1 MENQQNQEALDETVT
16 RLVSR
21 VKKNNETYAA
31 YGCQLIFSGEARWDG
46 IDLIEMRDRG
56 MDINVNQ
63 GFYKARIQHTT
74 PFEMFGDFDLA
85 CDDHLTHLLKNLQ
98 QLATD
103 ENCEML
109 DLFETRSSR
118 CDYSEEG
125 DGSEEYCDAYD
136 FDGVDWFRHA
146 EDLYWAHYSYGHE
159 AKTCQILEGPFAGEV
174 IHDEENEWQVL
185 HKEYDPAQDSSPYG
199 SGDFYDGIDLF
210 EGSGIVFYPA
220 EDEEGP
226 EIHFSLNE
234 ADAALHFLL
243 TGERPASA
251 EVMPSA

>member
-46 IDLIEMRDRG
+46 IDLIEMRGRRT
-56 MDINVNQ
+56 DINVNQ

-74 PFEMFGDFDLA
+74 PFEMFGEFDLA

-98 QLATD
+98 QLVKD

-109 DLFETRSSR
+109 DLFEERSTL
-118 CDYSEEG
+118 DPYSYEA
-125 DGSEEYCDAYD
+125 DASEDYCDAYD
-136 FDGVDWFRHA
+136 FDGVDWFRYA
-146 EDLYWAHYSYGHE
+146 EDVYLAHYNYGCE
-159 AKTCQILEGPFAGEV
+159 AKTCEILEGSFAGEV
-174 IHDEENEWQVL
+174 IHDEENEWQIL
-185 HKEYDPAQDSSPYG
+185 EQESDPDPVQQYRSPYG
-199 SGDFYDGIDLF
+199 YDGINLF

-234 ADAALHFLL
+234 AGAALHFLL

>member
-1 MENQQNQEALDETVT
+1 MENQQNQDALDETVT

-85 CDDHLTHLLKNLQ
+85 SDDHLTHLLENLQ
-98 QLATD
+98 QLITD

-109 DLFETRSSR
+109 DLFEERSTRDS
-118 CDYSEEG
+118 YSDEE
-125 DGSEEYCDAYD
+125 DGAEDYCDAYD
-136 FDGVDWFRHA
+136 FDGVDWFRHS
-146 EDLYWAHYSYGHE
+146 EDLYEAHYSYGHG
-159 AKTCQILEGPFAGEV
+159 AKTCNILEGWFEGEV
-174 IHDEENEWQVL
+174 IHDEDNEWQVL
-185 HKEYDPAQDSSPYG
+185 HQEYDPAQDSSPPVA
-199 SGDFYDGIDLF
+199 DFYDGINLF

-234 ADAALHFLL
+234 ADAAIQFLL
-243 TGERPASA
+243 TGERPGSA

>member
-46 IDLIEMRDRG
+46 IDLIEMRDRR

-98 QLATD
+98 QLVTD

-109 DLFETRSSR
+109 DLFEERSSR
-118 CDYSEEG
+118 TPILTKRMVRRTIAMLTISMASI
-125 DGSEEYCDAYD
+125 GSGMQKTSIGHITAMAM
-136 FDGVDWFRHA
+136 RLKHA
-146 EDLYWAHYSYGHE
+146 RSLRAHSRVRSSTTRRMSGKSYT
-159 AKTCQILEGPFAGEV
+159 KSMTRLK
-174 IHDEENEWQVL
+174 IHRL
-185 HKEYDPAQDSSPYG
+185 R
-199 SGDFYDGIDLF
+199 SGDFYDGINLF